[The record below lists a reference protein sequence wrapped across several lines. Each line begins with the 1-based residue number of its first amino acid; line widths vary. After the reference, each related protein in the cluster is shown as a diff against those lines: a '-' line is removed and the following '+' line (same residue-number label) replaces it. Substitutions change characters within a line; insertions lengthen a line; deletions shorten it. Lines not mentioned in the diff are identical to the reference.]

1 MNWAEMEFRNL
12 DLGDERIK
20 KRAIKLLETF
30 AKSPKASIPQACQG
44 WAETQAAYRFYSNE
58 SVTWDKLLKAHTD
71 QVEQRIIKSEEAVI
85 LCLQDTTELDFNGQ
99 ETEDLGRLSYDAQR
113 GMYLHP
119 TLCITPDRIP
129 LGISDAWMW
138 SRGKTK
144 KEDQETPTIKESD
157 RWVEGY
163 ERVAEMAERC
173 PQSRLIYVAD
183 REGDILN
190 LMARSQA
197 LNAPADWLVRA
208 KHNRKLSDQER
219 LWDRVDKQAVMS
231 RISFIKPR
239 KKGEKARQ
247 VQQEIKVLRCTLP
260 VKGEEKIEVTLVQAK
275 EINPPAGKPP
285 LVWRLLTNR
294 PVKNEAQ
301 ACELIDWYRCRWE
314 IEMFFDVLK
323 VGCKVEKLQLSS
335 KERIGKALVMAMI
348 IAWRV
353 MYLMRLGRVCPDLPA
368 DLIFDSLEWKSS
380 YVLQE
385 KTVPK
390 DTPTLNTVLRNLATL
405 GGFLGRKSDGDP
417 GAKSIWIG
425 FQRIQDCVFGIQMAR
440 KLEGLS

>member
-239 KKGEKARQ
+239 KKGEKSRQ

-260 VKGEEKIEVTLVQAK
+260 VKGK
-275 EINPPAGKPP
+275 
-285 LVWRLLTNR
+285 
-294 PVKNEAQ
+294 
-301 ACELIDWYRCRWE
+301 
-314 IEMFFDVLK
+314 
-323 VGCKVEKLQLSS
+323 
-335 KERIGKALVMAMI
+335 
-348 IAWRV
+348 
-353 MYLMRLGRVCPDLPA
+353 
-368 DLIFDSLEWKSS
+368 
-380 YVLQE
+380 
-385 KTVPK
+385 
-390 DTPTLNTVLRNLATL
+390 
-405 GGFLGRKSDGDP
+405 
-417 GAKSIWIG
+417 
-425 FQRIQDCVFGIQMAR
+425 
-440 KLEGLS
+440 